1 LTRRNTKNS
10 AEARGGSRVSL
21 PFLLA
26 AFTLLTAFG
35 ARLNAQDTD
44 SPSDSRKMVVECGL
58 VRDRV
63 LLSSPPGHAAVNY
76 YYTYSPFAEAAIQ
89 PAELRRTRVAASIG
103 IQFIA
108 VFLKNKFFA
117 AAYVAIIGFTI
128 IASIGKLASL
138 SRRTVAVVWLVFI
151 IAGAVVWGI
160 PASGMFKGE
169 SRKTVETI
177 RSATPTLAES
187 GAYLAHPDPQVRYEA
202 LFAMECSRNRQ
213 FEDVFIKAMDDPDV
227 RVRRWAAHGLGEF
240 RSARG
245 FDRLVKALDDP
256 EIMVRYKAA
265 RALGMIRD
273 KRAVPILRRKLDA
286 GDVMFVKSWILD
298 ALDKLYR

>member
-138 SRRTVAVVWLVFI
+138 